1 MNQMPPKKK
10 KTSRRRDTAVSIPGL
25 AEGLL
30 LANVATTGLFNL
42 SLKDWAMDGW
52 TAGSTGLAA
61 HPNQLSLYEMI
72 YGNASQTST
81 IALPSMGGYG
91 TGPTTQTVTLTP
103 GSNTE
108 VITQNARA
116 NIFPM
121 VAQSIAIPVAFRVGK
136 RFMRKPIRMGNKLLK
151 QAGLRRMVKI

>member
-1 MNQMPPKKK
+1 MARGKKK
-10 KTSRRRDTAVSIPGL
+10 QKRRKDTAVSITGL
-25 AEGLL
+25 AEGLM
-30 LANVATTGLFNL
+30 LANVATSGLFNL

-72 YGNASQTST
+72 YGNASQTVSV
-81 IALPSMGGYG
+81 ALPGGGGYG
-91 TGPTTQTVTLTP
+91 TGPSSTTMTLTP

-116 NIFPM
+116 NMFPM
-121 VAQSIAIPVAFRVGK
+121 ITQSILIPVGFRVGK
-136 RFMRKPIRMGNKLLK
+136 RFLRKPIRMGNKLLK
-151 QAGLRRMVKI
+151 QAGLRQMVKI

>member
-1 MNQMPPKKK
+1 MPPKKK
-10 KTSRRRDTAVSIPGL
+10 KTSRRKDTAISLTGL

-30 LANVATTGLFNL
+30 LANAASTGLFNL

-52 TAGSTGLAA
+52 TSGSTGLAA

-72 YGNASQTST
+72 YGNPNQTVSVT
-81 IALPSMGGYG
+81 VPQGGYG
-91 TGPTTQTVTLTP
+91 TGTTTQSMTLVA
-103 GSNTE
+103 GSNLE

-116 NIFPM
+116 NMFPM

-136 RFMRKPIRMGNKLLK
+136 RFLRKPIRMGNKLLK